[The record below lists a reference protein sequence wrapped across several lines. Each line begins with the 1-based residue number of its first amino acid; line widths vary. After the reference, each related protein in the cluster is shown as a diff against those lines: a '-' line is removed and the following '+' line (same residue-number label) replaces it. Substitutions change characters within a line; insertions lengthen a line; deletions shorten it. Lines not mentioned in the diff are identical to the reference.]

1 MNKNARG
8 TKVIVS
14 ISPVKRVV
22 MNIDKT
28 HAEVTVFT
36 FKKLGSKK
44 KGESSIVLIKHGD
57 ESLPAEA
64 SVS

>member
-8 TKVIVS
+8 TKVIVT
-14 ISPVKRVV
+14 IRPVKRVV
-22 MNIDKT
+22 MNIDKA

-36 FKKLGSKK
+36 FKKLGSNKN
-44 KGESSIVLIKHGD
+44 GESSTVLIKHGD
-57 ESLPAEA
+57 ESLPAKA